1 MATPVQVLKRRFTVE
16 EYYKMADAGIFTEN
30 DRVELLDG
38 EIVEMTPI
46 GSSHAAVVDRLTK
59 LFSRL
64 VGEAALVRVQGPI
77 RLSEHSEP
85 QPDLALLKPR
95 PDFYARAH
103 PIPKDVL
110 LVVEVA
116 ETSVGIDRKVKI
128 PLYAKAG
135 ISEVWLVDVD
145 EERVAVYR
153 KLSSRGYDEVQRLRR
168 GRSISPQA
176 LLDLKLSVSGV
187 LGPEL
192 STP

>member
-1 MATPVQVLKRRFTVE
+1 MAASIQVLKRRFTVE
-16 EYYKMADAGIFTEN
+16 EYYKMAEAGILSED

-46 GSSHAAVVDRLTK
+46 GSSHAATVDRLTR

-64 VGEAALVRVQGPI
+64 VGEAAFVRVQSPI

-95 PDFYARAH
+95 PDFYAPAH
-103 PIPKDVL
+103 PGPEDVL

-116 ETSVGIDRKVKI
+116 ETSVGIDRKLKI

-135 ISEVWLVDVD
+135 ISEVWLVDLD
-145 EERVAVYR
+145 EERIEVY
-153 KLSSRGYDEVQRLRR
+153 LNPSSKGYGDVQRLRR
-168 GRSISPQA
+168 GRGLAPQA
-176 LLDLKLSVSGV
+176 LPNLKISVSDI
-187 LGPEL
+187 LGPE
-192 STP
+192 